1 MAKNGY
7 HDNMKRSVPLFF
19 LIAIFFGIF
28 YLAGQSPAF
37 PAKIY
42 RVSDG
47 KIITKEQFLD
57 DLKRVKVV
65 FVGEAHTDEFHHL
78 LELDIIKALR
88 EAQVPMAVGLEMFAA
103 PSQGILDGWTSGG
116 LGKERFVESYYRNWG
131 FPWPLY
137 SHIFDYLREKRIY
150 AIALNLPQAI
160 SDKVAAQGFDSLTAQ
175 ERAQIPPG
183 VSCSVDERYRMFIR
197 RAYEAHNMS
206 EQTFNHFCEAQILW
220 DKTMAWHL
228 AEYLKDNPR
237 RTVVVLSGTG
247 HAWKRGIPE
256 QLQTLTDD
264 PQYRVVLPELPDR
277 VNPTNISVKDA
288 DYLLLRK

>member
-1 MAKNGY
+1 
-7 HDNMKRSVPLFF
+7 MKRSVPLLF

-28 YLAGQSPAF
+28 YLAGQTPAF

-47 KIITKEQFLD
+47 KVITKEQFLD
-57 DLKRVKVV
+57 DLKRVRVV

-78 LELDIIKALR
+78 LELDIIKALH
-88 EAQVPMAVGLEMFAA
+88 EAKVPMAVGLEMFAA
-103 PSQGILDGWTSGG
+103 PSQGILDGWTSGS
-116 LGKERFVESYYRNWG
+116 LGKEKFIESYYRNWG

-137 SHIFDYLREKRIY
+137 SKIFDYLRENHIH

-183 VSCSVDERYRMFIR
+183 VSCSVDERYRTFIR
-197 RAYEAHNMS
+197 RAYEAHSMS

-228 AEYLKDNPR
+228 ARYLKDNPG

-256 QLQTLTDD
+256 QLQTLSDD
-264 PQYRVVLPELPDR
+264 PQYRVILPELPDR

-288 DYLLLRK
+288 DYLLLRR